1 MDDTGRVLRAK
12 VTYVSDTLQNDQDD
26 RVDKMLAE
34 NLQSRNFDLFTRNL
48 KSLALLDQL
57 NIKYPF
63 VNFFSI
69 TKSLL
74 HDLKTICQREM

>member
-1 MDDTGRVLRAK
+1 MLRSN
-12 VTYVSDTLQNDQDD
+12 VTYASETLKDEQDD

-57 NIKYPF
+57 NVKYSP

-69 TKSLL
+69 LKNLL
-74 HDLKTICQREM
+74 NDLRTICRQEM

>member
-1 MDDTGRVLRAK
+1 LRSK

-34 NLQSRNFDLFTRNL
+34 NLQSQNFDLFTRNL

-57 NIKYPF
+57 NVKYTP
-63 VNFFSI
+63 VDFFSI
-69 TKSLL
+69 TKNLL
-74 HDLKTICQREM
+74 NDLKTICRQEM

>member
-1 MDDTGRVLRAK
+1 MLRSN
-12 VTYVSDTLQNDQDD
+12 VTYASETLKDEQDD

-57 NIKYPF
+57 NVKYSPA
-63 VNFFSI
+63 NFFSI
-69 TKSLL
+69 LKNLL
-74 HDLKTICQREM
+74 NDLRTICRQEM